1 MGRGNGLDARTVNCI
16 MGQCS
21 FASSNAGH
29 RSHSKANHGLV
40 RFRGVFVNE
49 SERLGGKCT
58 ELSVLKGL
66 IRFQRT
72 TLLELQE
79 EMIKLV
85 RTTSQGYTADLKVYR
100 ETKKWRAQRLDD
112 DLSEANRLAHARV
125 TLLAVR
131 VRDAKARALVNNLS
145 STASQLGPCQTYAES
160 GDLLLRQLDDEVE
173 ANE

>member
-1 MGRGNGLDARTVNCI
+1 MPEPQTVSWVNVVLPL
-16 MGQCS
+16 
-21 FASSNAGH
+21 AT
-29 RSHSKANHGLV
+29 LV
-40 RFRGVFVNE
+40 I
-49 SERLGGKCT
+49 
-58 ELSVLKGL
+58 GL
-66 IRFQRT
+66 IAKPITDWLDSRRICERERAARREMHRTQRLERVNTFQRT

-145 STASQLGPCQTYAES
+145 STASQLGTCQTYAES